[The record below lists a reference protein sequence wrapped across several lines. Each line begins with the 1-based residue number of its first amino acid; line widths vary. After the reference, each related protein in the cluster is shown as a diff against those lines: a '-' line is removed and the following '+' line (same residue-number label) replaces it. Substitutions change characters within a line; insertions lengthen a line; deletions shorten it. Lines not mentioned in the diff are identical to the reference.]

1 MTKAQEQAA
10 IGLAA
15 AMVGA
20 AVLQLIIKQEAAMLG
35 LTALELT
42 LLGGAASAFVARA
55 VTS

>member
-1 MTKAQEQAA
+1 MSKAQEQAA

-20 AVLQLIIKQEAAMLG
+20 AVLQLIIKQEAATLG
-35 LTALELT
+35 LTALALT